1 MNRTLTLLCATVFL
15 VVSAL
20 SQTDNPHARH
30 MERAHPTPLRNVNY
44 DGLTYMVP
52 MLTEKVYPSLFL
64 NVNMIVEET
73 DPLPAQNESSIAVN
87 PRNPRQLIGSAVDYR
102 LNSSTWAYY
111 STDAGATWE
120 NITLGTARIGW
131 ASSK

>member
-73 DPLPAQNESSIAVN
+73 DPLPHRTNRPSPSTHATHVSSLV
-87 PRNPRQLIGSAVDYR
+87 R
-102 LNSSTWAYY
+102 L
-111 STDAGATWE
+111 
-120 NITLGTARIGW
+120 
-131 ASSK
+131 